1 MSARVKLGIIPEV
14 TDVAEDNEE
23 DNEEGNESNNETD
36 NALNVID

>member
-14 TDVAEDNEE
+14 TEAVE